1 MSNLEVQPA
10 AASAPQSSGLSQMQ
24 RIGNM
29 FAAPSKTFDDI
40 RDHSAA
46 WWLPFLLF
54 VVIGTGLWATINAK
68 VGWTQVVENS
78 LRLAP
83 KQAEKL
89 DQLPPEARASQ
100 MKIAPLV
107 QEGIWGLAPV
117 WLLVMNLIGA
127 AVLLGTIN
135 FGFGGK
141 ASFPKVLAV
150 SWYAGLPGLIKLLL
164 GIAGLVAG
172 MAPESFLPQNPAG
185 TNPGF
190 YFTPPDV
197 SMAVWSIL
205 CGLDVI
211 TIWTLV
217 LFSIGLAKV
226 AKVKPSAGFIAVF
239 GWWVVSMIIGI
250 AMSAI
255 SG

>member
-1 MSNLEVQPA
+1 MSNLEVPYS
-10 AASAPQSSGLSQMQ
+10 AASAPQSARLSQMQ
-24 RIGNM
+24 RIGNI
-29 FAAPSKTFDDI
+29 FAAPSKTFEDI
-40 RDHSAA
+40 RDHNAS

-54 VVIGTGLWATINAK
+54 VIVGSGLWATVNAK
-68 VGWTQVVENS
+68 VGWSQVVENS

-89 DQLPPEARASQ
+89 DQLPPDARASQ
-100 MKIAPLV
+100 MKIAPLI
-107 QEGIWGLAPV
+107 QKITWGLAPV
-117 WLLVMNLIGA
+117 WLLILNLIGA

-141 ASFPKVLAV
+141 ASFSKVLAV

-164 GIAGLVAG
+164 GIAGLMAG

-197 SMAVWSIL
+197 SMVVWSML
-205 CGLDVI
+205 CGLDI
-211 TIWTLV
+211 IAIWSMV

-226 AKVKPSAGFIAVF
+226 ARVKTSAGFIAVF
-239 GWWVVSMIIGI
+239 GWWVISQIIGI
-250 AMSAI
+250 GMSAI